1 MAVHIGTCHIFSF
14 GLTCAEP
21 CPSSTS
27 PEQVKYNSC
36 RISRLINH
44 DSFILKIVLCPSTSS
59 TNPKLQIQYL
69 VHRVC
74 RFPRWLLLSMPFFS
88 PCATLLNQLRFT
100 KRSCCLWASHMYST
114 TRERTLLSTIRGC
127 TGSAE
132 TGVFSSGSGR
142 ARRAAPML
150 ALRPRARQRSTP
162 VMKQRSVTEQHR
174 TILWAAPREPGL
186 G

>member
-1 MAVHIGTCHIFSF
+1 MVVHIDTYRMLSF

-27 PEQVKYNSC
+27 PEQVTCNSC

-44 DSFILKIVLCPSTSS
+44 DRFFLKIVLCHVTSS
-59 TNPKLQIQYL
+59 TSLPIQYL

-74 RFPRWLLLSMPFFS
+74 RFPQWLLSSTLFFS
-88 PCATLLNQLRFT
+88 PYATCLDQLRFT
-100 KRSCCLWASHMYST
+100 KRFCCPWVLHIYST
-114 TRERTLLSTIRGC
+114 TRERTLLSTIRDC

-142 ARRAAPML
+142 ALQVTHML
-150 ALRPRARQRSTP
+150 ASPPRARQRSMP
-162 VMKQRSVTEQHR
+162 VMKQRSAMEQHR
-174 TILWAAPREPGL
+174 TNPWAAPREPGR